1 MSAITSSIA
10 ALITTFQ
17 SISGMQ
23 VEQTKNKLIVKD
35 KITHQSMILN
45 LNGPL
50 TPSEKANV
58 AEFIKH
64 ATQWRTG
71 ISIIVS
77 N

>member
-1 MSAITSSIA
+1 MSAITGSIA

-23 VEQTKNKLIVKD
+23 VEQTRDKLLVKD
-35 KITHQSMILN
+35 KITHQVMVVSIK
-45 LNGPL
+45 GPL
-50 TPSEKANV
+50 TLTEQAKVN
-58 AEFIKH
+58 EFIRH

-71 ISIIVS
+71 INIVVS